1 MNYTKNGRLG
11 CGATAAASIKECRS
25 ILLRAHKRRKIHDAI
40 LRGSFRGSLILGLLA
55 CMAIGSAENI
65 LIPAVVA
72 LTAIGYASI
81 FAIINREAVR
91 L

>member
-1 MNYTKNGRLG
+1 MNYVKNGRSDR
-11 CGATAAASIKECRS
+11 GAISAASIKECRS

-40 LRGSFRGSLILGLLA
+40 LRGSFRGSLITGLIA